1 MSILGVD
8 CSMVKFL
15 VIILFITYPLVLSAQ
30 SVITGHVVMQDGKP
44 VSNVNIFCP
53 ENNIGTSSDTLGYF
67 ELKCDIPCSL
77 EFSHINY
84 KTETYHIKN
93 NNTPFVVILRNRQNN
108 LKEVVIS
115 ARTIPGRLYSSRKGI
130 EMVPAIL
137 GEQDILKYLATTPG
151 IITTNALD
159 PGIYVRGG
167 NSYENGFMTNGME
180 IASPDH
186 LTGILT
192 TFDPYILNNSTIYK
206 SGFPAAYNSY
216 LSSYIDMRPEP
227 GNKKEYEGEVL
238 LGLVSSALKA
248 KGPII
253 KDHTSFAA
261 SLRTSYLQ
269 SIAKLY
275 NKHIK
280 RPDDQNYMPE
290 YSFNDITLS
299 LDSRISEKWRV
310 AAFGLF
316 TTDVLDLQ
324 LTDNVRY
331 DFDWRTCSAN
341 AQASYI
347 PNQKSILQFQVGI
360 KSAFSK
366 GNAEGGIPMG
376 GGNRHY
382 SVIGRIAY
390 KKKFSDKIQLNTGGK
405 FEQSRFETADKPEG
419 YENLLVQSSD
429 QRFNI
434 IELYTDILYHINSS
448 FTFNGGMNYQ
458 YYNGASQVHVLSPRA
473 KISFSSGSLSI
484 WADYS
489 QTAQYLTLYPY
500 FAVKTPVDIWYPLG
514 KNMDPAICHQYSIGA
529 SHDINSIMSG
539 YVGLFYK
546 NMRHLKDFSSGFST
560 KYTTLTDQLI
570 EGKGHAQGLEVNFT
584 LNTSRLSARVNYTL
598 SESKRE
604 FAEINQGRAFYPPYD
619 VKHNIVI
626 NGSFDITRKIT
637 INSLW
642 TYSSGVYT
650 TFPSGIAISHDISGS
665 DKIPILVP
673 VYTDRYNYKLPA
685 SHRLDLNLD
694 YNIPYEHASLKFSI
708 GAYNVYNQSNPS
720 FVYFK
725 PVKEDNDMKIV
736 PKSKVILPFI
746 PYISLRLKF

>member
-1 MSILGVD
+1 MI
-8 CSMVKFL
+8 KFL
-15 VIILFITYPLVLSAQ
+15 FILFVIYPFTLNAQ
-30 SVITGHVVMQDGKP
+30 SVITGYVLMQDGKP
-44 VSNVNIFCP
+44 VSGVNIFCL
-53 ENNIGTSSDTLGYF
+53 ENNAGTSSDTLGYF

-84 KTETYHIKN
+84 KTESCYIKS
-93 NNTPFVVILRNRQNN
+93 NNTPFVVVLRNRQNN

-115 ARTIPGRLYSSRKGI
+115 ARTIPGRLYSSKKGI
-130 EMVPAIL
+130 EMIPAIL

-167 NSYENGFMTNGME
+167 NSYENGFMTNGIE

-186 LTGILT
+186 LTGILS
-192 TFDPYILNNSTIYK
+192 TFDPYILNNSTLYK

-227 GNKKEYEGEVL
+227 GNKQKYEGEVL

-269 SIAKLY
+269 SIAKVY

-280 RPDDQNYMPE
+280 QPEDQNYMPE
-290 YSFNDITLS
+290 YSFNDVTLS
-299 LDSRISEKWRV
+299 LDSRLSAKWRLT
-310 AAFGLF
+310 AFGLF
-316 TTDVLDLQ
+316 TTDALDLQ
-324 LTDNVRY
+324 LSDNIRY
-331 DFDWRTCSAN
+331 DFNWRTCSAN
-341 AQASYI
+341 TGVSYT
-347 PNQKSILQFQVGI
+347 PDEKSVIQFQVGI

-366 GNAEGGIPMG
+366 GNAEGVIPMG

-382 SVIGRIAY
+382 SAISRISY
-390 KKKFSDKIQLNTGGK
+390 KRKFHERIILNAGGK
-405 FEQSRFETADKPEG
+405 FEQSRFQTADRPEG
-419 YENLLVQSSD
+419 YGDLLVRSSD

-434 IELYTDILYHINSS
+434 IELYADVLYNLNRS

-458 YYNGASQVHVLSPRA
+458 NYNGASQVHVFSPRA
-473 KISFSSGSLSI
+473 KISFSSGGLSI

-529 SHDINSIMSG
+529 GQDFNSFLSG

-560 KYTTLTDQLI
+560 KYTTLTDELL
-570 EGKGHAQGLEVNFT
+570 EGKGHAKGLEVNLT
-584 LNTSRLSARVNYTL
+584 LNTSRLSARINYTL
-598 SESKRE
+598 SESKRK
-604 FAEINQGRAFYPPYD
+604 FAEINQGRAFFPPYD
-619 VKHNIVI
+619 VKHNIVV
-626 NGSFDITRKIT
+626 NGSYDITPRLA

-650 TFPSGIAISHDISGS
+650 TFPTGTTISQDISGS
-665 DKIPILVP
+665 NRNPIVIPI
-673 VYTDRYNYKLPA
+673 YTDRYNYKLPA
-685 SHRLDLNLD
+685 SHRLDFNLD
-694 YNIPYEHASLKFSI
+694 YTVPYKHVTLKISA

-725 PVKEDNDMKIV
+725 PIKENNNMRII

-746 PYISLRLKF
+746 PYISLRLKI